1 MSRSTL
7 YAVLAVAALLAGFG
21 AYRLGVYLRPAPEPA
36 GTALQNPV
44 KIAGLDLV
52 DSRGE
57 ATDLAADFA
66 GELTLVFF
74 GYTRC
79 PDVCPLTL
87 SQLATVYEEVGTPD
101 DVNVVMVSV
110 DPEHDTPQVVGD
122 YVRRFHPSFIGLTGS
137 NQQVATAAKSF
148 FVGYAG
154 AGDRQELMHTDV
166 VAVIDRDGLL
176 RRIYGTADVP
186 QLAVDLPS
194 LRQTL

>member
-1 MSRSTL
+1 TSTVDEPRPNRSEPILERVSRSTL

-148 FVGYAG
+148 FVG
-154 AGDRQELMHTDV
+154 
-166 VAVIDRDGLL
+166 
-176 RRIYGTADVP
+176 
-186 QLAVDLPS
+186 
-194 LRQTL
+194 